1 MGHSDR
7 GHFRGYVVAC
17 VAVAAAG
24 LSIRLLQAVGYTGFS
39 PLFAALIIC
48 AWYGGVGPAALGIVL
63 TTLTAYYVLPKGS
76 EGQLYHEDF
85 LRASIFTLTAMV
97 AVAVHLA
104 ARRAEEAAKMGK
116 QAAEKANDAKTRLL
130 AMVSHDLRGPL
141 NPILMAVAVA
151 ESDPIVAERAQEPLR
166 MIRSGVAEEVQL
178 IEDLLDVARLA
189 TGKFKMNLTPVEV
202 HKTLEKTLLSSQE
215 KVREKRIDMETKL
228 TATATS
234 VKGDACRLQQVF
246 WNLLCNAIKFT
257 PAGGHI
263 IVRSFDAPAG
273 QIAIEVRDSGIGINS
288 EKLPFIFHMFEQGGT
303 DVTARFGG
311 LGLGL
316 TICRGIVEA
325 HGGTI
330 TASSEGEGRGATF
343 VVRLPLIMTQTDQR
357 AGSSQMERAGAGNR
371 A

>member
-1 MGHSDR
+1 
-7 GHFRGYVVAC
+7 
-17 VAVAAAG
+17 
-24 LSIRLLQAVGYTGFS
+24 
-39 PLFAALIIC
+39 
-48 AWYGGVGPAALGIVL
+48 
-63 TTLTAYYVLPKGS
+63 
-76 EGQLYHEDF
+76 
-85 LRASIFTLTAMV
+85 
-97 AVAVHLA
+97 LA